1 MGIWRGLSRV
11 IWGFGVNYLGLFFP
25 LPGIF
30 WGIMITITDLV
41 TPPATAT
48 SIIIAGVPAAQSGA
62 LIFCSKGATTS
73 TNPPRELLRCYL
85 APLVSVRLC
94 QCRTRSDADSGT
106 GSKQPSFPFPF
117 SFLFFLF
124 LFFFLFVRRVHH
136 FHSLNWSLLLS
147 QAFTHSSTAT
157 S

>member
-1 MGIWRGLSRV
+1 MRDLS
-11 IWGFGVNYLGLFFP
+11 GLFWDFARVSGVIFP

-30 WGIMITITDLV
+30 WGIMITIADLV

-48 SIIIAGVPAAQSGA
+48 SIIIAAQSGA

-85 APLVSVRLC
+85 APLASVRLC

-106 GSKQPSFPFPF
+106 GSKQPYFPFPFPF